1 MWALD
6 QALPVLVLVQVLV
19 LVLVLVLPAQR
30 RVPQRM
36 QPTVALRLPA
46 LPLLVLVLVLVQ
58 ALLVPELLVPA
69 PRERAKAILLPPQLP
84 VRGQLLTPE
93 PAPKSFI
100 LTTTAAR
107 SSLKGRN
114 WSTPMRA
121 F

>member
-1 MWALD
+1 M
-6 QALPVLVLVQVLV
+6 LV

-36 QPTVALRLPA
+36 PPTVALRLPA
-46 LPLLVLVLVLVQ
+46 LPLLVLVLVLVLVQ

-69 PRERAKAILLPPQLP
+69 PRERAKAILPPPQLP
-84 VRGQLLTPE
+84 VRGQSLTPE

-107 SSLKGRN
+107 SSLKGWN
-114 WSTPMRA
+114 
-121 F
+121 

>member
-6 QALPVLVLVQVLV
+6 QALPVLV

-36 QPTVALRLPA
+36 PPTVALRLPA
-46 LPLLVLVLVLVQ
+46 LPLLVLVQ

-100 LTTTAAR
+100 LTTTVAR
-107 SSLKGRN
+107 
-114 WSTPMRA
+114 
-121 F
+121 